1 MRVLF
6 TSLAGLGHSYPLLP
20 LARAARDA
28 GDEVRFAIGPEGM
41 PAVTDLGFDAVP
53 TTEPD
58 PAAVEQVWAGLAGQ
72 AEPNT
77 YVVAEFFGRLRAG
90 AAMASTRAA
99 VEDFAPDLVVSE
111 VSEFSGQIA
120 AELAGVPHVSVGI
133 TSMGLP
139 DFNHAVLADVID
151 TLRVEAGLAPA
162 GMAPWKHDS
171 TRFVTPIPRLLWQS
185 PDDAPD
191 NTVVY
196 RHEDP
201 EGPLPAG
208 VPTPRRS
215 GGGRRTVYATLGS
228 VAGTVP
234 FAAPAFGAVLA
245 GLGQVD
251 ADVLFTI
258 GRMDRA
264 ALGPI
269 PANVHVESFL
279 PQQVAMAC
287 DAVVSHGGA
296 GTTMAALTRGLP
308 MVVVPLFAD
317 QMHNAARIEAM
328 GAGLSVDPQEAA
340 TELAAAVE
348 RVLTDPSYGTVS
360 SAVAAELADLP
371 TAADVLA
378 AVRPAGVH

>member
-6 TSLAGLGHSYPLLP
+6 TSLAGLGHIYPLLP

-28 GDEVRFAIGPEGM
+28 GDEVRFAMGPEGM
-41 PAVTDLGFDAVP
+41 PAVIDLGFDAVP
-53 TTEPD
+53 TDEPD
-58 PAAVEQVWAGLAGQ
+58 PAAVEELWAGLAGQ

-77 YVVAEFFGRLRAG
+77 YVVAELFGRLRAG
-90 AAMASTRAA
+90 AAMTSTRATVA
-99 VEDFAPDLVVSE
+99 DFGPDLVVSE

-120 AELAGVPHVSVGI
+120 AELAGVPHISVGI

-139 DFNHAVLADVID
+139 DFSHQAIADVID

-162 GMAPWKHDS
+162 GTAPWKHGS

-208 VPTPRRS
+208 VPAPRNS

-328 GAGLSVDPQEAA
+328 GAGLSVDPQKAA

-348 RVLTDPSYGTVS
+348 QVLSDPSYGTVS
-360 SAVAAELADLP
+360 RAVAAELAELP
-371 TAADVLA
+371 SAADVLA

>member
-1 MRVLF
+1 M
-6 TSLAGLGHSYPLLP
+6 
-20 LARAARDA
+20 
-28 GDEVRFAIGPEGM
+28 
-41 PAVTDLGFDAVP
+41 
-53 TTEPD
+53 
-58 PAAVEQVWAGLAGQ
+58 
-72 AEPNT
+72 
-77 YVVAEFFGRLRAG
+77 
-90 AAMASTRAA
+90 
-99 VEDFAPDLVVSE
+99 
-111 VSEFSGQIA
+111 
-120 AELAGVPHVSVGI
+120 
-133 TSMGLP
+133 
-139 DFNHAVLADVID
+139 
-151 TLRVEAGLAPA
+151 
-162 GMAPWKHDS
+162 
-171 TRFVTPIPRLLWQS
+171 
-185 PDDAPD
+185 
-191 NTVVY
+191 VY

-208 VPTPRRS
+208 VPAPRKS
-215 GGGRRTVYATLGS
+215 SGGRRTVYATLGS

-269 PANVHVESFL
+269 PANVHVEAFL

-328 GAGLSVDPQEAA
+328 GAGLSVDPQKAA

-348 RVLTDPSYGTVS
+348 QVLTDPSYGTVS
-360 SAVAAELADLP
+360 RAVAAELADLP